1 MAKLRRM
8 RCRSTACQHMPPC
21 GIPHIQFLIVLSG
34 INNFLTG
41 QVLLQ
46 SARGVNPLAKMSRKG
61 IPSGESRSPSRETR
75 NLPEEATFGISSA
88 INEPPYIKV
97 ASHTG
102 ERDDPPTADHF
113 RGAPFPF
120 CPFSFGRAKENG
132 RVSLS
137 IYSNRIGSNSA
148 FEERSFSCLDTRERT
163 KEKVKA
169 GEKTAKNFFAEL
181 KRMPPCRR
189 YRATR
194 CGIPQYPFLILMT
207 GIKFV
212 ISSKHT
218 GDEYSFLNAP
228 LRNFLN
234 AIFSQA
240 DPNYATHQVPRRDS
254 QVVGP
259 GGLRRSF
266 VRYAT

>member
-1 MAKLRRM
+1 MMAAMQKNTTPREEQIGKFTTLKL
-8 RCRSTACQHMPPC
+8 T
-21 GIPHIQFLIVLSG
+21 LLSLCE
-34 INNFLTG
+34 N
-41 QVLLQ
+41 
-46 SARGVNPLAKMSRKG
+46 GVTFPFY
-61 IPSGESRSPSRETR
+61 R
-75 NLPEEATFGISSA
+75 NSKVPEEATFGISSV
-88 INEPPYIKV
+88 IYGPPYIKV
-97 ASHTG
+97 ASRTG
-102 ERDDPPTADHF
+102 ERDGAPAAHHF
-113 RGAPFPF
+113 RRAPFPF
-120 CPFSFGRAKENG
+120 RPFSFGRAKENG

-212 ISSKHT
+212 ISSKHP
-218 GDEYSFLNAP
+218 GAEYS
-228 LRNFLN
+228 FLN

-240 DPNYATHQVPRRDS
+240 DRNNVVHQELHSDS
-254 QVVGP
+254 TP
-259 GGLRRSF
+259 DLGGLRRSF